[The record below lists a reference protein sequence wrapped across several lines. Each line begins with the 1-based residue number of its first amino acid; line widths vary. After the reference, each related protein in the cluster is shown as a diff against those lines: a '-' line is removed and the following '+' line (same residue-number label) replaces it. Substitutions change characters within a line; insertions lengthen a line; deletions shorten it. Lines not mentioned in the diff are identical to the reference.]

1 MDKNPLNRGVLTENS
16 IGIGSGTREM
26 IHARASELALIAGRV
41 PPQVAQSDYEQAQ
54 RELAGEPDLDRRET
68 ILESIPESERWDPV
82 PGSAG
87 RQTPESPSEDED
99 VEGRSETE
107 QLVDEG
113 AEEAQR
119 DQMLQ
124 AARAAEKEQSAQP

>member
-1 MDKNPLNRGVLTENS
+1 MDKNPLNQGVLTENF
-16 IGIGSGTREM
+16 IGIGSVTGEM
-26 IHARASELALIAGRV
+26 IHTRASELALIAGRV
-41 PPQVAQSDYEQAQ
+41 PPQIAQSDYDQAR
-54 RELAGEPDLDRRET
+54 RELAGGPDSDRRET
-68 ILESIPESERWDPV
+68 ILESLPETARWDPV

-99 VEGRSETE
+99 AEGRSETE

-113 AEEAQR
+113 SEEAQR

-124 AARAAEKEQSAQP
+124 AARTAEKTPSNQP

>member
-1 MDKNPLNRGVLTENS
+1 MNKNPLNQGVLTENF
-16 IGIGSGTREM
+16 IGIGSVTREM
-26 IHARASELALIAGRV
+26 IHTRASELALIAGRV
-41 PPQVAQSDYEQAQ
+41 PPHASQSDYKQAQ
-54 RELAGEPDLDRRET
+54 RELSGGPDLDRRDT
-68 ILESIPESERWDPV
+68 ILESIPEAERWDPV

-99 VEGRSETE
+99 AEGRSETE

-113 AEEAQR
+113 VEEAQH

-124 AARAAEKEQSAQP
+124 AARAAEKSQP